1 MAGQDEGEH
10 PSKSICQNSA
20 GGDLTMS
27 QTHGS
32 DTPTAGNANEPS
44 GHGSSHGHD
53 EAALGPV
60 DWPAW
65 GAGLLG
71 VALGLAVAWAFV
83 LANLFATAR

>member
-1 MAGQDEGEH
+1 
-10 PSKSICQNSA
+10 
-20 GGDLTMS
+20 MS
-27 QTHGS
+27 QTHAS
-32 DTPTAGNANEPS
+32 NTLTADDAPEPS
-44 GHGSSHGHD
+44 GHGSSHGHGEGHD
-53 EAALGPV
+53 DAALGPV

>member
-1 MAGQDEGEH
+1 
-10 PSKSICQNSA
+10 
-20 GGDLTMS
+20 MS
-27 QTHGS
+27 QTHAS
-32 DTPTAGNANEPS
+32 DTPTAGDAPEPS
-44 GHGSSHGHD
+44 GHGSSHGHGEGHD

>member
-1 MAGQDEGEH
+1 MSETHTSETPMALESH
-10 PSKSICQNSA
+10 
-20 GGDLTMS
+20 
-27 QTHGS
+27 
-32 DTPTAGNANEPS
+32 EPD
-44 GHGSSHGHD
+44 GHGSSHGHDESGHD

-65 GAGLLG
+65 GAGVLG